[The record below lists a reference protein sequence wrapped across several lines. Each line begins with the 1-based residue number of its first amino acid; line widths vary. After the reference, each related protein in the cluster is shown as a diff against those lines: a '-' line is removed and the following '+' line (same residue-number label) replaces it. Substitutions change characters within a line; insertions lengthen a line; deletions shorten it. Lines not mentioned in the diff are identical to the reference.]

1 MLFGDPFEGKP
12 DHGQVLRVVSKVVE
26 AGIDDVALSD
36 TIGVANP
43 RRVFDIFKA
52 VREAHPVVTFGAH
65 FHDTRGLASTNTVAA
80 LEAGIT
86 TFDASVGGLG
96 GSPSAPGAEGNAATE
111 DVVYLL
117 TEMRIE
123 TGVDLEWLD
132 NRQSGRRLQRPRRA
146 DELDGAGTGHAA
158 HLDLPLDAVNEAIQ
172 DLNTGNLQ
180 GRGILIPKGAST

>member
-1 MLFGDPFEGKP
+1 M
-12 DHGQVLRVVSKVVE
+12 
-26 AGIDDVALSD
+26 A
-36 TIGVANP
+36 T
-43 RRVFDIFKA
+43 
-52 VREAHPVVTFGAH
+52 
-65 FHDTRGLASTNTVAA
+65 

-123 TGVDLEWLD
+123 TGVDLEWLY

-158 HLDLPLDAVNEAIQ
+158 HRDLPLDAVNEAIQ
-172 DLNTGNLQ
+172 DLNTGNL
-180 GRGILIPKGAST
+180 

>member
-1 MLFGDPFEGKP
+1 MMSTPASSSPE
-12 DHGQVLRVVSKVVE
+12 
-26 AGIDDVALSD
+26 
-36 TIGVANP
+36 
-43 RRVFDIFKA
+43 
-52 VREAHPVVTFGAH
+52 VTCGAH
-65 FHDTRGLASTNTVAA
+65 FHDARGLASANPVAT

-86 TFDASVGGLG
+86 TFDASIGGLG
-96 GSPSAPGAEGNAATE
+96 GSPSAPGAKGNAANE

-123 TGVDLEWLD
+123 TGVDLEWLY

-172 DLNTGNLQ
+172 DLNTGNL
-180 GRGILIPKGAST
+180 